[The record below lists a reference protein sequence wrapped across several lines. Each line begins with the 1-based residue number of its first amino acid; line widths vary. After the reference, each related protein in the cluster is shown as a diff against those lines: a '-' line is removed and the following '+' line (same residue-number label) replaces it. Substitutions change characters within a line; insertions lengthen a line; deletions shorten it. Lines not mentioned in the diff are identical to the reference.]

1 MTDYLG
7 RIKSEEKQ
15 LKPDN
20 LNLGEML
27 SHLELK
33 LAEEKIEQYQK
44 ELKEILFELS
54 KTKPH

>member
-44 ELKEILFELS
+44 ELKEIYFKL
-54 KTKPH
+54 TGDKPN